1 VQAAATWPGI
11 RTTLAGVE
19 PFEPHLAL
27 LTALAVGILI
37 GLEREQV
44 KANDVG
50 AGAAFA
56 GIRTY
61 PIFALIGAVSMLLM
75 PASPWIPLVALL
87 GVIALVGVHYAFDIR
102 RDHEHGVTTEAAVIM
117 TFLLGALAAAHGV
130 IEPMTDRFL
139 IVVAVGVTLTF
150 LLSSKEWLHSL
161 AGKVSR
167 DDLYATVKF
176 LIAATIVLPL
186 LPRREMG
193 PLDAINPFSVG
204 LMVIMISGL
213 SFAGYVAMRLLG
225 TGRGLLLSAAVG
237 GLVSS
242 TAVTIAF
249 ANRTKRDPALAPA
262 AAGAIAIASTIM
274 LTRVGVLVALINNDL
289 LPKLAFPLGGAAAGA
304 IIGGLLV
311 YRRGEGATAEELG
324 VKNPFELGSAIRFGA
339 VFAVILLVTKAAKQY
354 FGDNGLYIASLLAGT
369 TDVDA
374 ITLSTAK
381 QAGSELD
388 SAAIAIMIATVTNT
402 IVKSSL
408 AFGIGGKAL
417 GTRAFIVGGMIIVG
431 AVLGSLALFAI

>member
-1 VQAAATWPGI
+1 M
-11 RTTLAGVE
+11 E

-44 KANDVG
+44 KATDQS

-61 PIFALIGAVSMLLM
+61 PIFALIGAVSTLMM
-75 PASPWIPLVALL
+75 PASSWIPVVALVA
-87 GVIALVGVHYAFDIR
+87 VIALVGVHYAFDIR
-102 RDHEHGVTTEAAVIM
+102 RDREHGVTTEAAVIL
-117 TFLLGALAAAHGV
+117 TFLLGALAAANGV
-130 IEPMTDRFL
+130 IEPTRDRLL
-139 IVVAVGVTLTF
+139 IVAAVGVTLTF
-150 LLSSKEWLHSL
+150 LLSSKEWLHKT
-161 AGKVSR
+161 ATRVSR
-167 DDLYATVKF
+167 EDLFSTVKF

-274 LTRVGVLVALINNDL
+274 LVRVGVLVALINSDL
-289 LPKLAFPLGGAAAGA
+289 LPKLAIPLGAAAAGA

-311 YRRGEGATAEELG
+311 YRRGTGATSIDLD
-324 VKNPFELGSAIRFGA
+324 VKNPFELGSAIRFGL
-339 VFAVILLVTKAAKQY
+339 VFAVILLVTRAANQY
-354 FGDNGLYIASLLAGT
+354 FGDEGLYIASLVAGT

-381 QAGSELD
+381 QTGLD
-388 SAAIAIMIATVTNT
+388 LNSAAIAIMIATVSNT
-402 IVKSSL
+402 LVKSSL
-408 AFGIGGKAL
+408 ALGIGGKAL
-417 GTRAFIVGGMIIVG
+417 GKRAFLIGATITAG
-431 AVLGSLALFAI
+431 AVVGSLLTLFAV

>member
-1 VQAAATWPGI
+1 M
-11 RTTLAGVE
+11 E

-44 KANDVG
+44 KASDPN

-61 PIFALIGAVSMLLM
+61 PIFALIGSVSMLLM
-75 PASPWIPLVALL
+75 PASPWIPLMAML
-87 GVIALVGVHYAFDIR
+87 GVSALVGVHYAFDVR
-102 RDHEHGVTTEAAVIM
+102 RDREHGVTTEASVLM
-117 TFLLGALAAAHGV
+117 TFLLGALTTSSGV
-130 IEPMTDRFL
+130 IEPMADRFL
-139 IVVAVGVTLTF
+139 LVGALGVTLTF
-150 LLSSKEWLHSL
+150 LLSSKQWLHK
-161 AGKVSR
+161 AVTRVSR
-167 DDLYATVKF
+167 DDLYSTLKF

-186 LPRREMG
+186 LPNRDMG
-193 PLDAINPFSVG
+193 PLDAVNPFSVG

-274 LTRVGVLVALINNDL
+274 LARVGVLVTLINSTL
-289 LPKLAFPLGGAAAGA
+289 LPKLVFPLGGAIAGA

-311 YRRGEGATAEELG
+311 YRRGTGARAEELD
-324 VKNPFELGSAIRFGA
+324 VKNPFELGNAIRFGL
-339 VFAVILLVTKAAKQY
+339 VFAVILLVTKAARQY
-354 FGDNGLYIASLLAGT
+354 FGDSGLYIASLLAGT

-381 QAGSELD
+381 QAGLELD
-388 SAAIAIMIATVTNT
+388 SAAIAIMIATISNT

-417 GTRAFIVGGMIIVG
+417 GKRAFVIGGMIIAG
-431 AVLGSLALFAI
+431 SVLGSLTLFAL

>member
-1 VQAAATWPGI
+1 M
-11 RTTLAGVE
+11 E

-44 KANDVG
+44 KATDDN
-50 AGAAFA
+50 AGASFA

-75 PASPWIPLVALL
+75 PASPWIPLFALL
-87 GVIALVGVHYAFDIR
+87 AVAALVGVHYAFDIR
-102 RDHEHGVTTEAAVIM
+102 RDHQHGVTTEAAVIM
-117 TFLLGALAAAHGV
+117 TFLLGALTTSVGV
-130 IEPMTDRFL
+130 IEPMTDRL
-139 IVVAVGVTLTF
+139 LLVAAVGVTLTF
-150 LLSSKEWLHSL
+150 LLSSKQWLHK
-161 AGKVSR
+161 AATKVSHE
-167 DDLYATVKF
+167 DLFATVKF

-204 LMVIMISGL
+204 LMVVMISGL

-274 LTRVGVLVALINNDL
+274 LARVGVLVALINSSL

-304 IIGGLLV
+304 IIGGVLV

-324 VKNPFELGSAIRFGA
+324 VKNPFELGSAIRFGV
-339 VFAVILLVTKAAKQY
+339 VFAVILLVTKAANQY
-354 FGDNGLYIASLLAGT
+354 FGSEGLYIAALVAGT

-381 QAGSELD
+381 QVSIDLD
-388 SAAIAIMIATVTNT
+388 SAAIAIMIATVSNT
-402 IVKSSL
+402 LVKSSL
-408 AFGIGGKAL
+408 ALGIGGRAL
-417 GTRAFIVGGMIIVG
+417 GKRAFLVGGTITLG
-431 AVLGSLALFAI
+431 AVLGSLTLFAF